1 MAAREIRAAPRR
13 LLLLSASIAIGV
25 AALVAILAHVG
36 PDPITTFRHAIVLV
50 IGFFA
55 AAGLV
60 AAILLTAK
68 AAAPPAPTAA
78 PATRP
83 AERAQ

>member
-1 MAAREIRAAPRR
+1 MQECT
-13 LLLLSASIAIGV
+13 SIAAGTPGG
-25 AALVAILAHVG
+25 AGAISLH
-36 PDPITTFRHAIVLV
+36 RSLIVLV